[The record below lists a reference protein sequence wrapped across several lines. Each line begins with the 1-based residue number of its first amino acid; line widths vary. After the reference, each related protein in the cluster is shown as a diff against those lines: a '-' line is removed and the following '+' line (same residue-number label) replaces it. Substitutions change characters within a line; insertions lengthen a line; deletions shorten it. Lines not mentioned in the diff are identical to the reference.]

1 MEPHNEEMSR
11 SAHAPQNQKKPKKK
25 KGKIFLG
32 IFLTLL
38 FLFCLAVLSGIGV
51 FWYYAKD
58 APALDDQKLQDSQ
71 SAKFF
76 DASGNLIQ
84 ELGEKKRE
92 TIEANQ
98 IPTQLKNAIT
108 SIEDKRF
115 YKHIGIDPIRI
126 AGSAISNLRGNSLQ
140 GGSTLTQ
147 QLIKLSYY
155 STKEED
161 QTLRRK
167 AQEAWLS
174 LKLEREKSKDEI
186 LMYYINKVYM
196 ANGLYGMET
205 AAESYF
211 GKTLSDISLAQTA
224 LLAGMP
230 QAPND
235 YDPYTHPEAA
245 KERRDMVLKEMY
257 KDKKISEKQYQEAV
271 NTPINEGLLPL
282 TRNSD
287 NIRIIDN
294 YLKEVIAEV
303 EKKTGKDV
311 YKDGMDIYTNL
322 DFNAQ
327 KYLYDLVNTDDYIQ
341 FPSDEFQTAVT
352 VIDVNTGQVKAQIG
366 GRKIAEDVMFGE
378 NLAVS
383 AKRDVGSTV
392 KPITDY
398 APAIENLDLSTAQRV
413 LDEPYSYPDA
423 KDKQVRNYD
432 YNYRGVITMRQA
444 LTDSRNVPAVKMLD
458 EVGLDKSAEF
468 LKKIGIE
475 YNHPLNYA
483 NAISGEISSLQ
494 LAAAYASFANGGTY
508 YKPYYVNRVVMPDG
522 EEIKWKPEGAEA
534 MKDSTAFMITD
545 MLKDVI
551 NYGTGTTAQIEGLPQ
566 AGKTG
571 TSNYPD
577 GFEFIGDYGGVPDIT
592 FVGYTRN
599 FSVSVWT
606 GNKEYKQ
613 AIGPNETD
621 IAAKIYRFLME
632 YISRGIDTP
641 DWQKPDDVTQQGN
654 EYFVNGNY
662 NTWSLLSKNNKYN
675 SYSNSSSSYQKQ
687 SSYEETPSSS
697 SSSSSSA
704 APVETV
710 PSSEVTPPPASSSQ
724 EPPTSSDST
733 PPPESSAPP
742 EPNGGNG
749 D

>member
-1 MEPHNEEMSR
+1 MEPQNEMTR
-11 SAHAPQNQKKPKKK
+11 SAHSPQKPKKK
-25 KGKIFLG
+25 KKIFLG

-38 FLFCLAVLSGIGV
+38 FLFCLVVLSGIGL

-58 APALDDQKLQDSQ
+58 APALDDQKLKDTVS
-71 SAKFF
+71 SKVF

-126 AGSAISNLRGNSLQ
+126 AGSALSNLRNNSLQ

-161 QTLRRK
+161 QNIRRK
-167 AQEAWLS
+167 AQEAWLA

-205 AAESYF
+205 ASESYF

-235 YDPYTHPEAA
+235 YDPYTHPEEA
-245 KERRDMVLKEMY
+245 KKRRDMVLKEMY
-257 KDKKISEKQYQEAV
+257 KDKKITEKEYQDALNV
-271 NTPINEGLLPL
+271 PINDGLLPL
-282 TRNSD
+282 TRNSN

-303 EKKTGKDV
+303 KKKTGKDA

-322 DFNAQ
+322 DFDAQ

-352 VIDVNTGQVKAQIG
+352 VVDVNTGQVKAQIG
-366 GRKIAEDVMFGE
+366 GRKIAEDVLFGE
-378 NLAVS
+378 NLAVT

-432 YNYRGVITMRQA
+432 YGYRGVITMRQA

-468 LKKIGIE
+468 LKKLGIE
-475 YNHPLNYA
+475 YSHPLNYA

-494 LAAAYASFANGGTY
+494 LAAAYAAFANGGTY
-508 YKPYYVNRVVMPDG
+508 YKPYYVNHIVMPDG
-522 EEIKWKPEGAEA
+522 EEIKWKPEGSQA

-545 MLKDVI
+545 ILKDVI
-551 NYGTGTTAQIEGLPQ
+551 NYGTGTNAQIEGLPQ

-577 GFEFIGDYGGVPDIT
+577 GFEYIGVDGGVPDIT
-592 FVGYTRN
+592 FAGYTRN
-599 FSVSVWT
+599 YSVSVWT

-613 AIGPNETD
+613 AIAPNETD

-632 YISRGIDTP
+632 YISRGIDSP

-662 NTWSLLSKNNKYN
+662 NTWSLLSKSNKYN
-675 SYSNSSSSYQKQ
+675 NSNNTSSSYQSY
-687 SSYEETPSSS
+687 SSYEETPA

-704 APVETV
+704 V
-710 PSSEVTPPPASSSQ
+710 PEESTPSEPASSAPPASSQ
-724 EPPTSSDST
+724 EPPASSESA
-733 PPPESSAPP
+733 PPTESSAPAENNP
-742 EPNGGNG
+742 GG
-749 D
+749 